1 MKSKLLLFPSVLAIL
16 ISCSKRVN
24 DPFIPEE
31 KNQLDS
37 IYQAPKDPFLGI
49 PEKTSVVHVQT
60 SIVNYNQWQNF
71 FVSPEKMTIVMW
83 PSHDKT
89 LVIKDVDKA
98 IQGIA
103 IDKESNTEVKTD
115 NITIASGITFQDYYP
130 GKYLIAVIMS
140 DEKGQGKKAYSSKE
154 ITIKEYGKY
163 YMHKI
168 FSFDAKEREFEEW
181 SPKIIEK

>member
-1 MKSKLLLFPSVLAIL
+1 MKSKLLLLPTLFAIL
-16 ISCSKRVN
+16 LGCSKRVN

-31 KNQLDS
+31 KSQLDS

-49 PEKTSVVHVQT
+49 PEKMSVVHVRT
-60 SIVNYNQWQNF
+60 SIINYNQWQNF

-115 NITIASGITFQDYYP
+115 NITITSGITFQDYSP

-140 DEKGQGKKAYSSKE
+140 DENGQGKKAYSSKE

-163 YMHKI
+163 YMHKV
-168 FSFDAKEREFEEW
+168 FSFNAKDREFEEW

>member
-1 MKSKLLLFPSVLAIL
+1 MKSKLLLFPSLLAIL

-103 IDKESNTEVKTD
+103 IDKDRILK
-115 NITIASGITFQDYYP
+115 
-130 GKYLIAVIMS
+130 
-140 DEKGQGKKAYSSKE
+140 SKQ
-154 ITIKEYGKY
+154 IISQSLPAL
-163 YMHKI
+163 H
-168 FSFDAKEREFEEW
+168 F
-181 SPKIIEK
+181 KIITRANIL